1 MKKIIFA
8 LFIAILTTGCLR
20 KVENSGYSFDNINL
34 KDIKAGIT
42 TKENVLKE
50 LGSPSIKSNLDKNQP
65 EVWIYY
71 NDKQY
76 GYLFFNPI
84 IANQK
89 ILTLTFDEENIVST
103 INSYNSNDVQNIA
116 ISEDFT
122 KDREVEESLIKD
134 IINNI
139 GTIKGM

>member
-8 LFIAILTTGCLR
+8 LFLTILTTSCLK

-34 KDIKAGIT
+34 NDIKAGIT

-50 LGSPSIKSNLDKNQP
+50 LGTPSIKSSLDKNQP

-71 NDKQY
+71 NDQQHE
-76 GYLFFNPI
+76 YLFFNPV
-84 IANQK
+84 IADQK
-89 ILTLTFDEENIVST
+89 ILTLTFDKENIVST
-103 INSYNSNDVQNIA
+103 INSYNSNDIRNIT

-122 KDREVEESLIKD
+122 KDKEKEESLIKD

-139 GTIKGM
+139 GTVKGI